1 MLALLSGEAGKA
13 VCLNGDAVSVIRVDD
28 AIEETGYTVASAKHL
43 LGGATDVVVL
53 QDSTSE
59 KIRQLLRDNWSFDRA
74 LRLFLIA
81 IDSEETDQ
89 DALEALNCLEPM
101 LSPGVIEQLL
111 VRLCNV
117 ALPAQANLARI
128 SDWAASNGQAKFIV
142 TEISRLQERI
152 RQVWSTWKDLPNSL
166 FGDEFEKDAFE
177 RAAREQGVF
186 AIFARAEEGPAINT
200 AILNIY
206 QLLVNQTNSR
216 VVIAAWLK
224 ALGLAPFRQLK
235 NVREPKGPDYS
246 DDVSDGASSQPTH
259 SHEIFTNVMV
269 QQKAIE
275 ELLGKGDEVNAR
287 RYARELVSAQITQG
301 GNRYA
306 AKSLCRLAQLA
317 KAKGLQSLCLEW
329 TERATEIAPD
339 DGWAH
344 GQRAD
349 AYLYYGR
356 LDEARDEFSR
366 AFILGERFFG
376 TSGSVRILM
385 ARAEFETALQEI
397 RKIKF
402 EFAVQEDGYVSWAL
416 EAEILRRMWRLEEAL
431 DVYEEGVRTFPDQE
445 ILQCGK
451 AAVLAQLGRQREAI
465 DAYTVCIDTLG
476 PSVVSISGRANALLE
491 MGLFDEAIANYK
503 HAIESYPHESVPQ
516 CGLAEALRVKG
527 EYQESLSAY
536 DSARRA
542 FPFIAI
548 PFSGYAEVLKD
559 LGKYDQSLAEY
570 EAAIN
575 RFPYASRL
583 PNGRASVLRL
593 MGKFKEALAAYDAA
607 VAKSPFN
614 LIAALGQA
622 LLLKELGRLDDAI
635 AVYER
640 IIAQRPGFLSA
651 RLGKASVLVVQKRY
665 VDALRL
671 LPTEAPRTADEWIA
685 HHIRGM
691 ILLRTDK
698 IPEAIRLFEEG
709 ARSVPF
715 SAERDYFQNAL
726 AVARLRLGQY
736 EPALK
741 EIRVGARETGKVLMM
756 HALAALRRKSEAMDV
771 YNKLPTASS
780 PPYVIDLRDE
790 IAARF
795 ALGPTRP
802 EHDQQWLFDKE
813 CEAMLLAA

>member
-1 MLALLSGEAGKA
+1 MLALLSGQAGTA
-13 VCLNGDAVSVIRVDD
+13 VCLHGDSVSVIHIDD
-28 AIEETGYTVASAKHL
+28 AMEETGYTVASAKNL

-53 QDSTSE
+53 RDTTSE
-59 KIRQLLRDNWSFDRA
+59 KIRQLLRDYWLIDRA

-81 IDSEETDQ
+81 VDSGETDE
-89 DALEALNCLEPM
+89 DALEALNCLEPI
-101 LSPGVIEQLL
+101 LSPVVVEQLL
-111 VRLCNV
+111 QRLCNV
-117 ALPAQANLARI
+117 PLPAPANLARV
-128 SDWAASNGQAKFIV
+128 SRWVAPKSPATFVVG
-142 TEISRLQERI
+142 EISRLQERI
-152 RQVWSTWKDLPNSL
+152 LQVWATWRALPSSL
-166 FGDEFEKDAFE
+166 FGDEDEKDAFE

-186 AIFARAEEGPAINT
+186 AILARAEEGPAINT

-206 QLLVNQTNSR
+206 RLLLNQTNSR
-216 VVIAAWLK
+216 LVIAAWLK

-235 NVREPKGPDYS
+235 NVEEQKEPDYS
-246 DDVSDGASSQPTH
+246 DDVSDGTSFQPIR
-259 SHEIFTNVMV
+259 SHEVFTNVMV
-269 QQKAIE
+269 QQQAIE
-275 ELLGKGDEVNAR
+275 ALLDKGDEVNAR
-287 RYARELVSAQITQG
+287 RYARELVSTQITQG
-301 GNRYA
+301 GNPYA

-317 KAKGLQSLCLEW
+317 KARGLRSLCLEW

-356 LDEARDEFSR
+356 LDEAEDEFSR
-366 AFILGERFFG
+366 ALSLGERFFG
-376 TSGSVRILM
+376 ILGSVRILM

-402 EFAVQEDGYVSWAL
+402 EFAVQEDGYVSWAH
-416 EAEILRRMWRLEEAL
+416 EAEILRHMWRLEEAL
-431 DVYEEGVRTFPDQE
+431 GVYEEGVRTFPDSE
-445 ILQCGK
+445 VLQCGK

-465 DAYTVCIDTLG
+465 DAYSVCIDTLG
-476 PSVVSISGRANALLE
+476 PSVVSVSGRAQALLD
-491 MGLFDEAIANYK
+491 MGLFDEAIAGYK
-503 HAIESYPHESVPQ
+503 HAIETYPHDASPQ

-548 PFSGYAEVLKD
+548 PFSGYAELLKD
-559 LGKYDQSLAEY
+559 LGKYDQALAEY
-570 EAAIN
+570 EAAII
-575 RFPYASRL
+575 RFPYDSHL

-607 VAKSPFN
+607 VAKFPFD
-614 LIAALGQA
+614 LISALGRA
-622 LLLKELGRLDDAI
+622 LLLRELGRLDDAI

-671 LPTEAPRTADEWIA
+671 LPTEDPRTVDEWIA

-698 IPEAIRLFEEG
+698 IPEAIGLFEEG
-709 ARSVPF
+709 VRSVPF
-715 SAERDYFQNAL
+715 SAERHYFQNAL
-726 AVARLRLGQY
+726 AVARLKLGQY
-736 EPALK
+736 EEALQ
-741 EIRVGARETGKVLMM
+741 EIRVDARETGKVLML
-756 HALAALRRKSEAMDV
+756 HALAALRRKSEAMDM
-771 YNKLPTASS
+771 YNQLPTASS

-795 ALGPTRP
+795 ALRPTRP